1 MELNYCVQCGK
12 RLTMRAVGDEGEQKY
27 CTDCNK
33 YFFDNPACCVLVGVI
48 NEHKQI
54 LLLRQEYI
62 SKSKWVLCSGYVK
75 KGDTLE
81 ETVTREVFEETGQ
94 RVTDCKYVR
103 SYYFEP
109 KNIIM
114 SGFIAYVKEN
124 AFGISNEVDALQW
137 VEIKKARTLVER
149 ENNFSGVHLDYIAEV
164 LIRN

>member
-27 CTDCNK
+27 CTGCNK

-54 LLLRQEYI
+54 LLLRQ
-62 SKSKWVLCSGYVK
+62 
-75 KGDTLE
+75 
-81 ETVTREVFEETGQ
+81 ETGQ

-137 VEIKKARTLVER
+137 VEINKARTLVER